1 MDAREWVVGVDQSS
15 SGGFHNIIR
24 LHTFTNTRRTLEF
37 NVGIISNMQKQKV
50 NGDTNRIAGIVV
62 VREQEDGTFRVLSL
76 LPGAEAVGKSGK
88 PFYRFYGTYDIPKG
102 HSKAGESF
110 MAAALREAE
119 EEARYSADNL
129 DFRWGNKSILVN
141 GRRGKKGVFFVAHSD
156 VDPVITRNPE
166 NGMLEHGG
174 FKWVSFDEMENKT
187 SNFWFGDAIRWA
199 RKTVESSNND
209 ELNET
214 LLRNLIRQMLTEASP
229 RQNKDK
235 RVLYHINKYRP
246 ARPQLKTRYMQEWD
260 SSAID
265 PDTGEKTGNMV
276 NVPGTNTW
284 ERYWLKD
291 SIKSGVFL
299 TPNPL
304 DIAMF
309 HGRVGNVYAYM
320 VPEWVIAKAGGI
332 HRYDWGSE
340 ILISED
346 IWNEAGVKGGPP
358 YEKTGE
364 IEFLGKSMDAQELRD
379 SMKSSDYGR
388 GYTRKATTPSWLSDE
403 ELAAW
408 EKQRK
413 AFKLPGLRKTKHPK
427 DVIKM
432 LKPAEVKAALA
443 AFEEEYKGKPDTFI
457 HYPNDRKGF
466 KVPGKTLQPTPQD
479 QELINLL
486 LKRYEELSES
496 NDAMLRH
503 YVRETLLESKSG
515 EPDMTKYVDDLEDE
529 IFTLLFQKSTF
540 DHLQSQAANSN
551 STAILNT
558 SLFDEYDNIDK
569 VHLEISV
576 NDSNSANVQ
585 AAYVCDPK
593 ERNLSN
599 LVLNI
604 SIPRDY
610 PQVEGFQDWLSA
622 ELADALSHEIQH
634 SCDTSEMLGGDIPE
648 GDAKWESLENIEKY
662 FASNAETRGHIAGI
676 LGRSRRTGLDPEGL
690 LDRDM
695 STIMSKAIDHGYTE
709 SELTPILQ
717 RIYDKWFTRLGDLS

>member
-1 MDAREWVVGVDQSS
+1 MDAREWVIGVDQTS

-102 HSKAGESF
+102 HSKVGESS
-110 MAAALREAE
+110 MAAALREAD
-119 EEARYSADNL
+119 EEAKYSADNL

-174 FKWVSFDEMENKT
+174 FKWVSFDEMESKT

-199 RKTVESSNND
+199 RKIVESSNDN

-214 LLRNLIRQMLTEASP
+214 LLRNLIRQILAEASP

-246 ARPQLKTRYMQEWD
+246 ARPQLKTKYMQEWD

-309 HGRVGNVYAYM
+309 HGRIGNVYAYM

-346 IWNEAGVKGGPP
+346 IWNEAGIKGGPP

-466 KVPGKTLQPTPQD
+466 KVPGKTSRPTPQD

-486 LKRYEELSES
+486 LKRDEELSES
-496 NDAMLRH
+496 NEAMIRH
-503 YVRETLLESKSG
+503 YVREVLLESKSG

-569 VHLEISV
+569 VHLEMSV

-599 LVLNI
+599 LVLSI

-648 GDAKWESLENIEKY
+648 GEAKWESLENIEKY

>member
-1 MDAREWVVGVDQSS
+1 MDAREWVIGVDQTS

-102 HSKAGESF
+102 HSKVGESS

-119 EEARYSADNL
+119 EEAKYSADNL

-214 LLRNLIRQMLTEASP
+214 LLRNLIRQILAEASP

-246 ARPQLKTRYMQEWD
+246 ARPQLKTKYMQEWD

-346 IWNEAGVKGGPP
+346 IWNEAGIKGGPP

-388 GYTRKATTPSWLSDE
+388 GYRTRKATIPSWLSDE

-466 KVPGKTLQPTPQD
+466 KVPGKTSQPTPQD

-486 LKRYEELSES
+486 LKRDEELSES
-496 NDAMLRH
+496 NEAMLRH
-503 YVRETLLESKSG
+503 YVR
-515 EPDMTKYVDDLEDE
+515 
-529 IFTLLFQKSTF
+529 
-540 DHLQSQAANSN
+540 
-551 STAILNT
+551 
-558 SLFDEYDNIDK
+558 
-569 VHLEISV
+569 
-576 NDSNSANVQ
+576 
-585 AAYVCDPK
+585 
-593 ERNLSN
+593 
-599 LVLNI
+599 
-604 SIPRDY
+604 
-610 PQVEGFQDWLSA
+610 
-622 ELADALSHEIQH
+622 
-634 SCDTSEMLGGDIPE
+634 
-648 GDAKWESLENIEKY
+648 
-662 FASNAETRGHIAGI
+662 
-676 LGRSRRTGLDPEGL
+676 
-690 LDRDM
+690 
-695 STIMSKAIDHGYTE
+695 
-709 SELTPILQ
+709 
-717 RIYDKWFTRLGDLS
+717 